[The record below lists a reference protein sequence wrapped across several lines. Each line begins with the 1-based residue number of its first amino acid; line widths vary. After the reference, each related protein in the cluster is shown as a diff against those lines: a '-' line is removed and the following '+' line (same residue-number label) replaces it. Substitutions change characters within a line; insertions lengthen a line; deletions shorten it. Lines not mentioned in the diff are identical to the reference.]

1 MPLKPCYEC
10 SNQISPKATICP
22 QCGAPQKKG
31 LLSKQVLYSL
41 ALIYSVLFWYFF
53 HPFGPGDGLVLL
65 RGPGLVLPILF
76 VVYFILGALPYG
88 TSFTLQ
94 AGANSHC

>member
-10 SNQISPKATICP
+10 SNQISLKATICP

-41 ALIYSVLFWYFF
+41 GFIYSVLFWYFF
-53 HPFGPGDGLVLL
+53 HPFWTGGWVGITKGTWLSTSNFICGLLYIGGFAL
-65 RGPGLVLPILF
+65 WQKLF
-76 VVYFILGALPYG
+76 SSSRYK
-88 TSFTLQ
+88 
-94 AGANSHC
+94 